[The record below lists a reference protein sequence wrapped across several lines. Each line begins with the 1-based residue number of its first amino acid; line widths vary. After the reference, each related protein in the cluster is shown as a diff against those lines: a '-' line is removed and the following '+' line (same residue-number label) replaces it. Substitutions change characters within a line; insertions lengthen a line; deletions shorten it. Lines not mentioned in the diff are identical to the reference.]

1 MTHDRPVIIIAA
13 TPTPNGDLHVGHLAG
28 PYLAGDVCARYLRA
42 SGRAVS
48 YTTCTDDSQSYV
60 VTTAARRE
68 TSPGQLCAASTA
80 AISNSLAEMGI
91 SIEPLPPIDD
101 RYTQSVLDF
110 VTRLQVTGR
119 LRERTVRLPYA
130 TLSERYLYDGL
141 VTGRCPVCSA
151 TSSGG
156 ACEDCGHPNNFDELQ
171 DAHYSLDPNEP
182 VSYRQERILVLPME
196 EYRQQLTSYFHAHT
210 HLWRSHPMQLVREL
224 LARPLPDIPIT
235 IPGQWGIPAP
245 FAPTAGQVVYP
256 WVEAMPA
263 SMYSTWHAAGGE
275 HGPIAELDG
284 YWRAERNA
292 EVVYFH
298 GFDNTYH
305 WGLMDLTLLMAHGDR
320 YSLPT
325 ANICNE
331 FYELE
336 GAKFST
342 SRNHLMRAGELLAEL
357 PRDLVRFYLAMTA
370 PEQRRTNFTV
380 AGLHELTRRRLVEP
394 WNALADRVERLVDL
408 ADSTTLPTTATGRG
422 RAKEMLER
430 LGQCY
435 QLPNFSMTRAA
446 QTIAGELVRLGCS
459 DTITVPGD
467 LLLAG
472 RALLAGAAPIL
483 IDLAEQASADG
494 LEIGFAT
501 PPPDAMPA
509 RLLPRLSTRAGD
521 QAGQLAEPALA
532 RRG

>member
-1 MTHDRPVIIIAA
+1 MTEQRPSILIAA

-28 PYLAGDVCARYLRA
+28 PYLAGDVYARFLRA
-42 SGRAVS
+42 CGRPVS

-60 VTTAARRE
+60 VTTASRRG
-68 TSPGQLCAASTA
+68 TSPHQLCAASTE
-80 AISNSLAEMGI
+80 AISHSLAEMGI
-91 SIEPLPPIDD
+91 SIEPLPPIDSQY
-101 RYTQSVLDF
+101 RQCVLDF
-110 VTRLQVTGR
+110 MARLQATGR

-130 TLSERYLYDGL
+130 TRSERYLYDGL

-151 TSSGG
+151 TSCGG
-156 ACEDCGHPNNFDELQ
+156 ACEDCGHPNNFDELL
-171 DAHYSLDPNEP
+171 DATYTLDPSEP

-196 EYRQQLTSYFHAHT
+196 EYRQQLTSYFHAHASG
-210 HLWRSHPMQLVREL
+210 WRPHPMQLVREL

-235 IPGQWGIPAP
+235 MPGRWGIPAP

-256 WVEAMPA
+256 WAEAMPA
-263 SMYSTWHAAGGE
+263 SMYSTWHAAGGLDS
-275 HGPIAELDG
+275 PIAELDG

-320 YSLPT
+320 YVLPS

-336 GAKFST
+336 GSKFST
-342 SRNHLMRAGELLAEL
+342 SRNHLMRGGELLAEL
-357 PRDLVRFYLAMTA
+357 PRDLIRFYLAMTA

-380 AGLHELTRRRLVEP
+380 DSLHELSRRRLVEP
-394 WNALADRVERLVDL
+394 WNALADRVAQIVER
-408 ADSTTLPTTATGRG
+408 ADTVSLPTTAAGRG

-430 LGQCY
+430 LRQCY
-435 QLPNFSMTRAA
+435 QLPTFSMTRAA
-446 QTIAGELVRLGCS
+446 QTIAGELVRLAGT
-459 DTITVPGD
+459 DTSTVPGD
-467 LLLAG
+467 LLLAS
-472 RALLAGAAPIL
+472 RTLLAGASPIL

-494 LEIGFAT
+494 LELGFGST
-501 PPPDAMPA
+501 PPDTMPVRA
-509 RLLPRLSTRAGD
+509 LPRLFVRAGD
-521 QAGQLAEPALA
+521 RAGQLAEPALA
-532 RRG
+532 RRA